1 MSNGLYLSTMVAHL
15 FSWWIVYQS
24 AHDDADVSSWREV
37 WRGLIQQQSSTSV
50 YIPYSQL
57 TSLGHQDL
65 SKSESLFKC
74 SEAPR
79 DQARAEQLLL
89 AVDYYFS
96 KGWLWCFN
104 NPYILIQTDNKQFD

>member
-1 MSNGLYLSTMVAHL
+1 MGFIGVPRWLIYLGDGLFISQSKMMPMWVAGGKFRGVL
-15 FSWWIVYQS
+15 FKQ
-24 AHDDADVSSWREV
+24 H
-37 WRGLIQQQSSTSV
+37 SSTSV
-50 YIPYSQL
+50 YIPFSQL

-65 SKSESLFKC
+65 SKSESRFKW

-79 DQARAEQLLL
+79 DPALAEQLLL